1 MYIIINTLNVPSYFH
16 SFTNILSTDYFVFH
30 RKSLNGSNTVNGNN
44 TTPRD
49 VYDKKRKLM
58 ETLDNFGVR
67 KRIRQ
72 EVSV

>member
-1 MYIIINTLNVPSYFH
+1 M
-16 SFTNILSTDYFVFH
+16 
-30 RKSLNGSNTVNGNN
+30 NGNN

-67 KRIRQ
+67 KRTRQ
-72 EVSV
+72 EVMYIN